1 MELDRIDFEILRRL
15 QKDAR
20 IPNKAL
26 AAEVGLAGSTCYER
40 VKRLKASG
48 VLGEAH
54 AEVDPAVLGIGLQA
68 FVAIRMKRH
77 TREGLDRFI
86 AEVRGLK
93 EVVAVYHVSGKDD
106 FLVHVA
112 VRDVHHLRDLALDA
126 FTTREELDHIETSLV
141 FNYHRN
147 PVLPNY
153 TAEEEGKG

>member
-1 MELDRIDFEILRRL
+1 MDLDRIDFEILGRL

-20 IPNKAL
+20 LANKEM
-26 AAEVGLAGSTCYER
+26 AADLGLAPSTCHER
-40 VKRLKASG
+40 VRRLRAAG

-54 AEVDPAVLGIGLQA
+54 AEVDPDVLGIGLQA
-68 FVAIRMKRH
+68 FVAVRMKRH
-77 TREGLDRFI
+77 TREGLDRFMQ
-86 AEVRGLK
+86 EVRALK

-141 FNYHRN
+141 FDYSRN

-153 TAEEEGKG
+153 REEG